1 MFTNLLPWH
10 LAQLSTN
17 PAQNQFP
24 AQNQVFVY
32 KGLPVSFVQ
41 SIAATFPMVDEQS
54 ITAAG
59 QIDLDYIDQA
69 ILDYAG
75 QLRKPATGN
84 RIMLYEEFLKLS
96 QEVRNLNRLGCQFV
110 VFDNTFYRQV
120 PNQSNHSFVDI
131 EWHIEQNRPFEDDDV
146 FSSFYANC
154 FRQNGK
160 EYVQYLE
167 NEATAAPN
175 VSRQSFFAGIDT
187 LPNVLPISEQA
198 TPDKTI
204 QFKSSDNVYQD
215 LKWQLFVGQ
224 LPEQPIQVLVDE
236 RSIRTPSEKRELAIL
251 NFIVQQSDVT
261 FQFYVRKAER
271 DTYFRPELLATLQ
284 KHWRSAS
291 NPEPPFRTL
300 NIYADP
306 AISNDLVEVSQG
318 AVVEHVVRQSE
329 AAQAKRVYEDIFLTS
344 PTGAGKSVLFQVPAM
359 YLADRY
365 ELMTIVVAP
374 LKALMYD
381 QVEALRRDRNYH
393 QAAYI
398 NSDITLIERQ
408 EIIEKIA
415 QKEISVLYL
424 SPELLLSYDIR
435 TFIGERQLGLL
446 VVDEAH
452 LVTTWGRD
460 FRVDYWFM
468 GNYIRKIRK
477 YYDYRFPVMAL
488 TATAVHDGPNDLV
501 YQTISSL
508 NMQNPTKYIGNV
520 IRPEISFCI
529 DRLPITTGN
538 HEQIKLDQTTRRIE
552 EMVAGS
558 RKAIVYFPWVRQIK
572 DVLAKLSPG
581 TRTHVATYYSGVAQH
596 ERERALQ
603 GFKTGDVT
611 VVLATKAF
619 GMGVDISDIVEVY
632 HHAPSGTL
640 ADYVQEIG
648 RLARQTGLS
657 GVGSMDY
664 NERDMKFAKVL
675 FGLSS
680 LKQYQVGLVLKKLW
694 NVYRLKGKRNFLVSV
709 DDFSYIFPYEDD
721 PEQKV
726 KSALLVLEKDF
737 LARFEYNVLIVRPK
751 ALFSTVY
758 AKVGREETAAFE
770 ARFGQFSHRI
780 DRQQVATSSAI
791 PFAGRGGGYI
801 VPKADDGVCYRIELD
816 KLWEEFLPNE
826 SFPMIKQAF
835 FAGTLFTK
843 FGLTS
848 VRPRLQYNLM
858 LEAGWKETF
867 DTLTNRLNQLE
878 RVLYS
883 LPGFFSK
890 DKLFVKLNAEFA
902 DETLARKAANLLTTL
917 YSEKPDFGRN
927 GNSNLN
933 GTNFIQTRRNQTTGD
948 TEYRVIDNGLT
959 RVKNAT
965 RQKFQTLFGGLA
977 DTASTLQHYIAT
989 DPAKNRETLKLAYI
1003 LEMFD
1008 LATYEL
1014 SGGELP
1020 QIFIRINDPLK
1031 IERFATST
1039 YENSVVEDVHQRQK
1053 SSVALLE
1060 KFFQTDM
1067 TDSQRWQF
1075 VEDYFLGRE
1084 IAELVTE
1091 TDNFVEV
1098 IR

>member
-1 MFTNLLPWH
+1 MFTNLLSWH
-10 LAQLSTN
+10 LAQLN
-17 PAQNQFP
+17 ANFP

-41 SIAATFPMVDEQS
+41 AIAATFPMVDEQS

-75 QLRKPATGN
+75 HLRKPAAGN
-84 RIMLYEEFLKLS
+84 RTMLYEEFLKLS

-120 PNQSNHSFVDI
+120 PNQSTHSFVDI
-131 EWHIEQNRPFEDDDV
+131 EWHIEQNRPFDDDDV

-154 FRQNGK
+154 FRQHDK

-167 NEATAAPN
+167 NEATTAPN
-175 VSRQSFFAGIDT
+175 VTRQAFFAWIDAQ
-187 LPNVLPISEQA
+187 PSVLPISKEA
-198 TPDKTI
+198 TPAKTI
-204 QFKSSDNVYQD
+204 LFKSSDNVYQD
-215 LKWQLFVGQ
+215 FKWQLFVGQ
-224 LPEQPIQVLVDE
+224 LPEQPIQILVDE
-236 RSIRTPSEKRELAIL
+236 STIRTSGEKRELAIL
-251 NFIVQQSDVT
+251 NFILQQADVM
-261 FQFYVRKAER
+261 FQFYIRKAER

-284 KHWRSAS
+284 KHWRSEA
-291 NPEPPFRTL
+291 NPEPSFRTL

-306 AISNDLVEVSQG
+306 AISNELVEVSQG

-359 YLADRY
+359 YLAERH

-408 EIIEKIA
+408 DIIDKIA
-415 QKEISVLYL
+415 QKEISILYL

-520 IRPEISFCI
+520 IRPEISFRI
-529 DRLPITTGN
+529 DPLPITTGN
-538 HEQIKLDQTTRRIE
+538 HEQIKLDQTARRIE
-552 EMVAGS
+552 EMVANATKS
-558 RKAIVYFPWVRQIK
+558 IVYFPWVRQIK
-572 DVLAKLSPG
+572 DVLAKLSAG
-581 TRTHVATYYSGVAQH
+581 TRARVAAYYSGVAQN

-619 GMGVDISDIVEVY
+619 GMGVDIADIVEVY

-648 RLARQTGLS
+648 RLARQRGLT
-657 GVGSMDY
+657 GVGSMDF
-664 NERDMKFAKVL
+664 NERDLKFAKVL

-737 LARFEYNVLIVRPK
+737 LARFGYNVLIVRPK

-758 AKVGREETAAFE
+758 AKVAGDESTEFET
-770 ARFGQFSHRI
+770 RFGQFIQRI
-780 DRQQVATSSAI
+780 DQQRGSAPNAI
-791 PFAGRGGGYI
+791 AFAGRGGGYI
-801 VPKADDGVCYRIELD
+801 VPKSDAGVCYRIELD
-816 KLWEEFLPNE
+816 KLWEAYLPNE

-835 FAGTLFTK
+835 FAGTLFPK
-843 FGLTS
+843 LGFTS
-848 VRPRLQYNLM
+848 VRPRLQYNLS
-858 LEAGWKETF
+858 LEAGWGETF
-867 DTLTNRLNQLE
+867 QLLTNRLDQLE

-890 DKLFVKLNAEFA
+890 EKLFAKLNATFF
-902 DETLARKAANLLTTL
+902 DEILAQKATNLLTTL

-959 RVKNAT
+959 RVKNTT

-977 DTASTLQHYIAT
+977 ETANTLQHYIAA

-1031 IERFATST
+1031 IERFTTSN
-1039 YENSVVEDVHQRQK
+1039 YENGVVEDVHQRQK
-1053 SSVALLE
+1053 NSVALLE
-1060 KFFQTDM
+1060 QFFLADM
-1067 TDSQRWQF
+1067 TDAQRWQF
-1075 VEDYFLGRE
+1075 VEDYFLGRTVE
-1084 IAELVTE
+1084 ELASVG
-1091 TDNFVEV
+1091 D
-1098 IR
+1098 